1 MNVSALGCM
10 NSLIKWLLKLSVLLL
25 LGTWCDK
32 VAERSDAH
40 WKSSNEVAYRIT
52 ERMRKENAR
61 EIGGF
66 FDKYRIGRL
75 GLWPTWYCKYKT
87 LLQAAKFNK
96 SCVFELVIVKE
107 IIYNNYPSTGIARY
121 RIYKGTI
128 MFIVK
133 YFLGPSSQGSTNIL
147 RSVPRGRQ
155 SFVYTK
161 NVSSVRICVRLFP
174 DRQLITLC
182 S

>member
-1 MNVSALGCM
+1 MSTKFYLFLQMNVSALGCM

-75 GLWPTWYCKYKT
+75 GLRPTWYCKYKT
-87 LLQAAKFNK
+87 LLQAAKFNNVRMHYHVTQL
-96 SCVFELVIVKE
+96 SGSSYVFTTFQWVAK
-107 IIYNNYPSTGIARY
+107 
-121 RIYKGTI
+121 
-128 MFIVK
+128 
-133 YFLGPSSQGSTNIL
+133 
-147 RSVPRGRQ
+147 Q
-155 SFVYTK
+155 SNWQSIDK
-161 NVSSVRICVRLFP
+161 
-174 DRQLITLC
+174 
-182 S
+182 